1 MLSSKSHM
9 DICCHLLLSFPC
21 LQSPAKRVRRNFDI
35 SPKVL
40 KEALLGCGGRDA
52 QTGVACGTV
61 AEVTEY
67 VAKQQGLTLDRALH
81 NAVYQRLR
89 NGKVT
94 KYYL

>member
-1 MLSSKSHM
+1 MPYSKSSMH
-9 DICCHLLLSFPC
+9 IYCWLLLYSFVS
-21 LQSPAKRVRRNFDI
+21 QSPAKRTRRNFDI

-89 NGKVT
+89 NGKVSIS
-94 KYYL
+94 

>member
-1 MLSSKSHM
+1 MPSSKSRIH
-9 DICCHLLLSFPC
+9 IYCWLQSYLFVV
-21 LQSPAKRVRRNFDI
+21 QSPAKRTRRNFDI

-40 KEALLGCGGRDA
+40 KEALLGCGGRDP

-67 VAKQQGLTLDRALH
+67 VAKQQVLTLDRALH

-94 KYYL
+94 IS